1 MYTDDYKQ
9 EEFVDLTK
17 LLNEEQTK
25 KNIKNV
31 KNVKNVELYLKH
43 MYKRILRIILCS
55 F

>member
-1 MYTDDYKQ
+1 MYIDNDN
-9 EEFVDLTK
+9 EEKEVFVDLTK

-25 KNIKNV
+25 